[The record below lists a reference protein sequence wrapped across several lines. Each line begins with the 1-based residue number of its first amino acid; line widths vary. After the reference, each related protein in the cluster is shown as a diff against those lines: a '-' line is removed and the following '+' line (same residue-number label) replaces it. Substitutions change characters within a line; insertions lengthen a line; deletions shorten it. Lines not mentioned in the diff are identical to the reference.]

1 MNDRASA
8 HDENRRIGPGTR
20 VTLHFSVSLADG
32 QLLDSTKQGN
42 PAEFTFGDGSLIAGF
57 ESGLVGLKPGDKRSL
72 YLTPE
77 QAFGE
82 RNDANIQRF
91 PRSTFKGMELNAG
104 LVVSFADAAKAE
116 LPGVVV
122 DFDDAMVV
130 VDFNHPLAGRDL
142 NFDVEIIN
150 VVDAGST
157 TIQLA

>member
-1 MNDRASA
+1 MND
-8 HDENRRIGPGTR
+8 DNRRIGPGTR

-32 QLLDSTKQGN
+32 QLLDTTKNGN
-42 PAEFTFGDGSLIAGF
+42 PAEFTFGDGNLIAGF
-57 ESGLVGLKPGDKRSL
+57 ETGLVGLKAGDRRSL
-72 YLTPE
+72 FLTPE

-82 RNDANIQRF
+82 RNEANIQRF
-91 PRSTFKGMELNAG
+91 PRSNFKGMDLSPG

-116 LPGVVV
+116 LPGMVVE
-122 DFDDAMVV
+122 FDDDAVM

-142 NFDVEIIN
+142 NFEVEIIN

>member
-1 MNDRASA
+1 MND
-8 HDENRRIGPGTR
+8 DNRRIGPGMR

-32 QLLDSTKQGN
+32 QLLDTTKNGN
-42 PAEFTFGDGSLIAGF
+42 PAEFTFGDGNLIAGF
-57 ESGLVGLKPGDKRSL
+57 ETGLVGLKAGDRRSL
-72 YLTPE
+72 FLTPE

-82 RNDANIQRF
+82 RNEANIQRF
-91 PRSTFKGMELNAG
+91 PRSNFKGMDLSPG

-116 LPGVVV
+116 LPGMVVE
-122 DFDDAMVV
+122 FDDDAVM

-142 NFDVEIIN
+142 NFEVEIIN